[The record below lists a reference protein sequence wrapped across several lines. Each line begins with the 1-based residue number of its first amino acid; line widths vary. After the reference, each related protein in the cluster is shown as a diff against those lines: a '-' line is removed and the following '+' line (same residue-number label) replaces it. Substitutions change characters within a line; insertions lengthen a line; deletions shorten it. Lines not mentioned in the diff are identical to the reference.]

1 MNNFSIFLKSVI
13 CVLVCIVMSLST
25 ILMNTTMFYG
35 YSSMFILG
43 GFCGIIIAIVTKSN
57 TLKRTIIARFMGLF
71 SAVITQYLLL
81 ISKIPYHIIKFT
93 YIKYDAYGEAY
104 WPKDIRY
111 LMENEMYGYILD
123 SVSSL
128 HGLLASFFTTVVVI
142 FIAIKIKNRRK
153 GT

>member
-13 CVLVCIVMSLST
+13 CVLVCIVMSLSI

-43 GFCGIIIAIVTKSN
+43 GFCGTIIAIVTKSN